1 MLLELAIR
9 NFAIIRDLRLTF
21 GPGLNALTGE
31 TGAGKSIIIDAL
43 GAVLGARVS
52 ADFVRTGAPGAW
64 VEAVFAVNRL
74 AGRDD
79 FRHLLEET
87 GVEPEDGTLILTR
100 DISASGRSTARINGR
115 TVTASTLAQFG
126 ALLVD
131 IHGQSEHLSL
141 LRPAIHV
148 DLLDRY
154 AGTVEERAQFAALV
168 REYQQIRRQIEQIVV
183 DERERA
189 HRIDLLRFQV
199 EEISAARLRPEEE
212 EELEHER
219 LVLANAERLARL
231 AAEAYQLLDG
241 EDEAGPAPVVGALNG
256 LRLAVERV
264 EELARVDAATEPLA
278 NQLREALYLLEDAAH
293 GVRAYAESV
302 QGDPARL
309 AEVEER
315 LALLKQLK
323 RKYGA
328 TLAEVIAYGEQA
340 ARELHDLDTSE
351 QRAEELR
358 RHADALLERIA
369 AAGERLSQ
377 RRRAA
382 AGALARAVEQAIAEL
397 NMGRA
402 RFVVDLRPLASGT
415 TARLPA
421 GADGRDGREVTFDHT
436 GLDRVEFLI
445 APNAGEAPRPLA
457 RIASGGETARLM
469 LALKSI
475 LSAAD
480 ATPTLVFDE
489 VDVGVGGRSGQP
501 VGEKLWS
508 LTQEH
513 QVIVISHLPQ
523 IAAFAEDHY
532 RITKVERDGRTE
544 TQIDRLDDAARID
557 ELAAM
562 LDGLPVTAA
571 SRENARAMLA
581 RIEQWKRQ
589 AGRVAAG
596 TR

>member
-9 NFAIIRDLRLTF
+9 NFAIIRDLRLAF
-21 GPGLNALTGE
+21 GPRLNALTGE

-52 ADFVRTGAPGAW
+52 SDLVRTGASNAW
-64 VEAVFAVNRL
+64 VEAVFDVS
-74 AGRDD
+74 GMDD
-79 FRHLLEET
+79 HDGLRALLQET
-87 GVEPEDGTLILTR
+87 GIEPEDGTLILTR
-100 DISASGRSTARINGR
+100 DISASGRSAARINGR
-115 TVTASTLAQFG
+115 SVTASVMAQFG

-141 LRPAIHV
+141 LRPALHV

-154 AGTVEERAQFAALV
+154 AGTLEQRAEVAALV
-168 REYQQIRRQIEQIVV
+168 REYHEIQRRIDQITS
-183 DERERA
+183 DERDRA
-189 HRIDLLRFQV
+189 HRMDLLRFQV
-199 EEISAARLRPEEE
+199 DEIAAARLRPGEE
-212 EELEHER
+212 EELERER
-219 LVLANAERLARL
+219 SVLGNAERLARV
-231 AAEAYQLLDG
+231 AAEAYQLLEGGDIASA
-241 EDEAGPAPVVGALNG
+241 EPTPGALDS

-264 EELARVDAATEPLA
+264 EELSRFDQSNESLA
-278 NQLREALYLLEDAAH
+278 NQLREAQFLLEDCAQA
-293 GVRAYAESV
+293 VRTYAETV
-302 QGDPARL
+302 EADPARL

-328 TLAEVIAYGEQA
+328 TIDEVIAFGEQA

-358 RHADALLERIA
+358 ERADDLRRRIA
-369 AAGERLSQ
+369 ERALRLSE
-377 RRRAA
+377 RRRKAA
-382 AGALARAVEQAIAEL
+382 ASLERAVEQAIAEL

-402 RFVVDLRPLASGT
+402 RFVVDFQDLARGAG
-415 TARLPA
+415 ARLTL
-421 GADGRDGREVTFDHT
+421 DDGREVGFDQT
-436 GLDRVEFLI
+436 GIDRVEFLI
-445 APNAGEAPRPLA
+445 APNAGEMPRPLA
-457 RIASGGETARLM
+457 KIASGGETARLM

-480 ATPTLVFDE
+480 STPTLVFDE
-489 VDVGVGGRSGQP
+489 VDVGVGGRSGQA

-508 LTQEH
+508 LADRH

-532 RITKVERDGRTE
+532 RITKLERDGRTE
-544 TQIDRLDDAARID
+544 TRIDRLDEQGRID

-562 LDGLPVTAA
+562 LDGSPLTEASRMNAQEMLVRIAHWKLESSVTAG
-571 SRENARAMLA
+571 RAR
-581 RIEQWKRQ
+581 
-589 AGRVAAG
+589 
-596 TR
+596 

>member
-21 GPGLNALTGE
+21 HPGLNALTGE

-43 GAVLGARVS
+43 SAVLGARVS
-52 ADFVRTGAPGAW
+52 ADFVRTGASGAW
-64 VEAVFAVNRL
+64 VEAVFDVRDL
-74 AGRDD
+74 AERED
-79 FRHLLEET
+79 FRTLLAET

-100 DISASGRSTARINGR
+100 DISAAGRSAARINGR

-126 ALLVD
+126 SLLVD

-154 AGTVEERAQFAALV
+154 AGTLEERERFAALV
-168 REYQQIRRQIEQIVV
+168 HEYHQIRRQIDQIVA

-189 HRIDLLRFQV
+189 HRMDLLRFQV
-199 EEISAARLRPEEE
+199 EEITAAKLHPDEEA
-212 EELEHER
+212 ELERER
-219 LVLANAERLARL
+219 LVLGNAERLARL
-231 AAEAYQLLDG
+231 AAETYQLLEGAD
-241 EDEAGPAPVVGALNG
+241 DTGPAPVSGALDQI
-256 LRLAVERV
+256 RLAAERI
-264 EELARVDAATEPLA
+264 EELARVDATNEPLA
-278 NQLREALYLLEDAAH
+278 NQLREALILLEDVAH
-293 GVRAYAESV
+293 GVRVYAEEV
-302 QGDPARL
+302 EGDPERL
-309 AEVEER
+309 AAVEDR

-328 TLAEVIAYGEQA
+328 TIAEVIAYGEQA
-340 ARELHDLDTSE
+340 AQELHDLDTSE
-351 QRAEELR
+351 QRVEELR
-358 RHADALLERIA
+358 HRAAVLLRQIA
-369 AAGERLSQ
+369 EQGARLTE

-382 AGALARAVEQAIAEL
+382 CGELEQAVEQAIAEL

-402 RFVVDLRPLASGT
+402 RFVVDLRPLTSGT
-415 TARLPA
+415 VAHLP
-421 GADGRDGREVTFDHT
+421 GDDGRDGPTITFDQT

-445 APNAGEAPRPLA
+445 APNAGETPRPLA

-508 LTQEH
+508 LTGQH

-523 IAAFAEDHY
+523 IAAFAEAHY
-532 RITKVERDGRTE
+532 RITKDEYDGRTE
-544 TQIDRLDDAARID
+544 TRIERLDDEARID

-571 SRENARAMLA
+571 SRQNAQEMLA

-589 AGRVAAG
+589 SGRVPAT